1 MYLDMQKGVYYAQLK
16 VPKDAQ
22 PIVGKT
28 AFRKTLQTRDKLE
41 AQKRAIPWIQKW
53 KKEIETARLPPVERL
68 KTQFEAQRASIRQ
81 LAQELEK
88 PSLPQARSA
97 ELIELKGVIENI
109 NRRRHPCRH
118 RVSRIARS
126 SPQNSS

>member
-1 MYLDMQKGVYYAQLK
+1 MHLDIQKGVYYAQLK

-22 PIVGKT
+22 PVVGKT

-41 AQKRAIPWIQKW
+41 AQKRAIPWIQQW

-68 KTQFEAQRASIRQ
+68 KTQFESQRASITQ

-88 PSLPQARSA
+88 PSLPQAKFV
-97 ELIELKGVIENI
+97 ELTELKSVREDT
-109 NRRRHPCRH
+109 
-118 RVSRIARS
+118 S
-126 SPQNSS
+126 